1 MDEVLRPPA
10 ARWVSEPIR
19 AVRSA
24 AAGWDLLLVSVAVYI
39 ATAVG
44 RIHQLFP
51 VLLPLKLAFLSA
63 VLAIGLLLLQQSGQ
77 RSVGLLRSP
86 TTAYWLGL
94 LVWGALSVIGA
105 LNQGL
110 AFQTWTG
117 LVQIVVMGLVI
128 AASVRD
134 VRDIERLTLVYFSV
148 TVVYTAVVLSRFQL
162 GADIGADSWRLGRL
176 YYYDANDLATLITTA
191 MPMGLY
197 FVLTQRR
204 PLLRVLAAAG
214 LAVLAVGVIRS
225 GSRGGFLALLAV
237 TAFVLLRFTTVPA
250 RARAGALIV
259 ILVVAAITANDRYWT
274 QMQTIVHPD
283 QDYNA
288 TSEAGRL
295 KIWTRGLGY
304 MAEYPV
310 LGVGIGNFPT
320 AEGTISPL
328 ARLQERGIG
337 VRWGAAHNS
346 FVQVGAE
353 LGVPG
358 LLLFVGVIA
367 TAFRSLRRVAAQ
379 RSRAGRATDEVGRL
393 AQSLMAALVG
403 FVVGAVFL
411 SLGYTDLL
419 GALVAFTV
427 ALAKSARGDAAR
439 SQRRLRSVP
448 I

>member
-259 ILVVAAITANDRYWT
+259 ILVVAAITANDRY
-274 QMQTIVHPD
+274 
-283 QDYNA
+283 
-288 TSEAGRL
+288 
-295 KIWTRGLGY
+295 
-304 MAEYPV
+304 
-310 LGVGIGNFPT
+310 
-320 AEGTISPL
+320 
-328 ARLQERGIG
+328 
-337 VRWGAAHNS
+337 
-346 FVQVGAE
+346 
-353 LGVPG
+353 
-358 LLLFVGVIA
+358 
-367 TAFRSLRRVAAQ
+367 
-379 RSRAGRATDEVGRL
+379 
-393 AQSLMAALVG
+393 
-403 FVVGAVFL
+403 
-411 SLGYTDLL
+411 
-419 GALVAFTV
+419 
-427 ALAKSARGDAAR
+427 
-439 SQRRLRSVP
+439 
-448 I
+448 